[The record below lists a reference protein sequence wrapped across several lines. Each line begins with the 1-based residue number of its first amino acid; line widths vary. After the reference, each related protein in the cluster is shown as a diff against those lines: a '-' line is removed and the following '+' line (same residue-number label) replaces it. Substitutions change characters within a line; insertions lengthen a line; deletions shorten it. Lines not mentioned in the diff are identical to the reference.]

1 MFEFQGQMVSGV
13 LNGGLVPFTT
23 YVCSV
28 RAATNGGMGVLRT
41 VSLSQLYK
49 MVSHLAMILLLEE
62 CL

>member
-1 MFEFQGQMVSGV
+1 MEAWFLLLLTCVVSV
-13 LNGGLVPFTT
+13 LLL
-23 YVCSV
+23 
-28 RAATNGGMGVLRT
+28 MEEWGVLRT